1 MLNKVQLIGYLGANP
16 EIRYTQERE
25 AIANIRVATT
35 ETWKK
40 QDGSKGEK
48 TEWHTVVMFGKLGEI
63 AGQYLKKGSLVY
75 IEGKLQTRSWEKD
88 GETRYAT
95 EVRADTMKMLP
106 SGNGK
111 KEGTSQTQGK
121 HDDEPF

>member
-1 MLNKVQLIGYLGANP
+1 MLNKTQLIGYLGANP
-16 EIRYTQERE
+16 EIRYTPERE

-35 ETWKK
+35 ETWKNK
-40 QDGSKGEK
+40 DGSKGER
-48 TEWHTVVMFGKLGEI
+48 TEWHTIVMFGKLAEI

-111 KEGTSQTQGK
+111 KEGAAQTHGK

>member
-1 MLNKVQLIGYLGANP
+1 MLNKAQLIGYLGANP
-16 EIRYTQERE
+16 EIRYTPERE

-35 ETWKK
+35 ETWKNK
-40 QDGSKGEK
+40 DGSKGEK
-48 TEWHTVVMFGKLGEI
+48 TEWHSVVMFGKLAEI

-111 KEGTSQTQGK
+111 KEGAAQTQGK
-121 HDDEPF
+121 NDDESF

>member
-16 EIRYTQERE
+16 DVRYTQEHE

-35 ETWKK
+35 ETWKNK
-40 QDGSKGEK
+40 DGSKGEK

-88 GETRYAT
+88 GEPRYAT
-95 EVRADTMKMLP
+95 EVRAETMKMLP